1 MPDADTGPHH
11 LRGGAADEGDDGDKD
26 DDDDEQSSQESVLPV
41 IQNFLKYEVT

>member
-11 LRGGAADEGDDGDKD
+11 LRGGAADEG